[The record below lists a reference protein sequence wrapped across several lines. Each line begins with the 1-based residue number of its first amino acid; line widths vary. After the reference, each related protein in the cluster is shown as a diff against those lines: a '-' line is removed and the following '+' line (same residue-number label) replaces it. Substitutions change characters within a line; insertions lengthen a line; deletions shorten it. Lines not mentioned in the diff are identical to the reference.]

1 MSFFRKKVGAGEAGP
16 EVTLPITPMLDMAF
30 QLLFFFIVN
39 FNPTDLEGQMD
50 LSLPSEAEKAAHKRE
65 DQDPTSKADK
75 EMDFPSDLTVKVR
88 TQQDGIHDGDISA
101 LFVRNINSKEE
112 PVDGLRGLH
121 DYLVKAKESV
131 SNKEAIKIQGDGKLK
146 IKSMLK
152 VMDVCRKAG
161 FKNVSFVQPED
172 YRR

>member
-1 MSFFRKKVGAGEAGP
+1 M
-16 EVTLPITPMLDMAF
+16 PITPMLDMAF
-30 QLLFFFIVN
+30 QLLFFFIIN
-39 FNPTDLEGQMD
+39 FNPSDLEGQMD

-65 DQDPTSKADK
+65 QQDPTTKADK

-88 TQQDGIHDGDISA
+88 TQQDGIHDGEISA

-112 PVDGLRGLH
+112 PVDGLNGLRE
-121 DYLVKAKESV
+121 YLLRAQESV

-146 IKSMLK
+146 VKSMLK
-152 VMDVCRKAG
+152 VMDECRKAG

-172 YRR
+172 FRR